1 MFNLRL
7 FGNWIFSANYA
18 EHLSTMTKA
27 GMNKA
32 GAMTLLMMI
41 AALAGCVGGE
51 TDVDFDQALVDLQP
65 ASSNDCEDGG
75 TWVHIGLD
83 ANKNGNLDTPEITES
98 VAVCNGQD
106 GDPGPQGA
114 QGPQGIR
121 GPSGEDGTDGANGD
135 SGLPGQDGEQG
146 ATGNTGSMGPV
157 GPTGETGP
165 IGPAGMDFV
174 HCLAGD
180 GAASVNAMVE
190 YCPDSTTILAQGS
203 SYAWSLVGSFH
214 SAPLGCDMGE
224 DECEGYAE
232 VPAYDAASQRAFVV
246 NAEDSS
252 VDIIDMSTP
261 SDPTLYFRLVISN
274 GEPNSVAVSP
284 NGLVGVAVAVDP
296 KQDNGLAMF
305 FDTDGALVGSVT
317 AGALP
322 DMITFTNDG
331 TKALVANEGEP
342 DDDYDIDPVGSV
354 TVVDVSDTT
363 SLTATQ
369 VGFTSFNSQMA
380 TLEASGVRIFGP
392 GATVAQDL
400 EPEYIAVAGD
410 DSTATIVM
418 QENNAVATLDL
429 STNTITGIHALGFKD
444 YSTLSLDLSDRDG
457 GVNFQ
462 SWDNVKGM
470 YQPDA
475 MTSFVASDGVTYYVS
490 ANEGDARDYD
500 GYSEEERADDLT
512 LDATSFPD
520 GVSDADLGRLKTTT
534 ADDCGDTDGDGDV
547 DFICSYGARSFSIWK
562 YDSSGDFVQ
571 VWDSGDEVEHLM
583 SVNGQWINGYT
594 GSRNDDKGS
603 EPEGVITGDF
613 LGRTLAFVAL
623 ERSGGVM
630 IYDLT
635 DPSSPFFVQY
645 VYMHDH
651 VSPEAMAFVSGADS
665 PNGAPMLIVANE
677 VSGTVAVLQPMV

>member
-1 MFNLRL
+1 MIN
-7 FGNWIFSANYA
+7 NKTMSAA
-18 EHLSTMTKA
+18 LMLIMMTSV
-27 GMNKA
+27 
-32 GAMTLLMMI
+32 
-41 AALAGCVGGE
+41 LAGCVGGN
-51 TDVDFDQALVDLQP
+51 TDIEVDTSLVDLQP
-65 ASSNDCEDGG
+65 ASANDCPDGG
-75 TWVHIGLD
+75 ILIHIGID
-83 ANKNGNLDTPEITES
+83 DNENGNLDTAERTETHS
-98 VAVCNGQD
+98 VCNGAD
-106 GDPGPQGA
+106 GEDGERGFR
-114 QGPQGIR
+114 GLT
-121 GPSGEDGTDGANGD
+121 GPSGEDGSNGANGD
-135 SGLPGQDGEQG
+135 SGLPGEKGEQG
-146 ATGNTGSMGPV
+146 EPGESGSTGPV
-157 GPTGETGP
+157 GPRGADGAPGADGQDLT
-165 IGPAGMDFV
+165 

-180 GAASVNAMVE
+180 GAADALALVE
-190 YCPDSTTILAQGS
+190 YCPDSTTIRAYDS
-203 SYAWSLVGSFH
+203 SYTWSLVGSFH
-214 SAPLGCDMGE
+214 SAPIGCDMGE

-232 VPAYDAASQRAFVV
+232 VPAYDATSQRAFVV

-261 SDPTLYFRLVISN
+261 SMPTLHYRLVISN
-274 GEPNSVAVSP
+274 GEPNSVAVSS

-305 FDTDGALVGSVT
+305 FDTDGNLVGSIT

-342 DDDYDIDPVGSV
+342 DDDYVVDPVGSV
-354 TVVDVSDTT
+354 TVIDVSDTT

-380 TLEASGVRIFGP
+380 TLEANGVRIFGP

-444 YSTLSLDLSDRDG
+444 YSTMSFDLSDRDD

-462 SWDNVKGM
+462 NWENVKGM

-475 MTSFVASDGVTYYVS
+475 MTSFVAGDGATYYVS

-500 GYSEEERADDLT
+500 GYSEEERAEDLN
-512 LDATSFPD
+512 LDATSFPN

-547 DFICSYGARSFSIWK
+547 DFICSYGARSFSIWE
-562 YDSSGDFVQ
+562 YDSTGDFVQ
-571 VWDSGDEVEHLM
+571 VWDSGDEVEQLM
-583 SVNGQWINGYT
+583 AVNGQWINGYT

-603 EPEGVITGDF
+603 EPEGVITGEF
-613 LGRTLAFVAL
+613 AGRILAFVAL

-630 IYDLT
+630 IYDVT
-635 DPSSPFFVQY
+635 DPAQPFFEQY

-651 VSPEAMAFVSGADS
+651 VSPEAMVFVSGADS

-677 VSGTVAVLQPMV
+677 VSGTVAILQPLM

>member
-1 MFNLRL
+1 MIN
-7 FGNWIFSANYA
+7 NKTMSAA
-18 EHLSTMTKA
+18 LMLIMMTSV
-27 GMNKA
+27 
-32 GAMTLLMMI
+32 
-41 AALAGCVGGE
+41 LAGCVGGN
-51 TDVDFDQALVDLQP
+51 TDIEVDTSLVDLQP
-65 ASSNDCEDGG
+65 ASSNDCPDGG
-75 TWVHIGLD
+75 ILIHIGID
-83 ANKNGNLDTPEITES
+83 DNENGNLDTAERTETHS
-98 VAVCNGQD
+98 VCNGAD
-106 GDPGPQGA
+106 GEDGERGFR
-114 QGPQGIR
+114 GLT
-121 GPSGEDGTDGANGD
+121 GPSGEDGSNGANGD
-135 SGLPGQDGEQG
+135 SGLPGEKGEQG
-146 ATGNTGSMGPV
+146 EPGETGSTGPV
-157 GPTGETGP
+157 GPRGADGAPGADGQDLT
-165 IGPAGMDFV
+165 

-180 GAASVNAMVE
+180 GAADELALVE
-190 YCPDSTTILAQGS
+190 YCPDSTTIRAYDS
-203 SYAWSLVGSFH
+203 SYTWSLVGSFH

-232 VPAYDAASQRAFVV
+232 VPAYDATSQRAFVV

-261 SDPTLYFRLVISN
+261 SMPTLHYRLVISN
-274 GEPNSVAVSP
+274 GEPNSVAVSS

-305 FDTDGALVGSVT
+305 FDTDGTLVGSIT

-342 DDDYDIDPVGSV
+342 DDDYVVDPVGSV
-354 TVVDVSDTT
+354 TVIDVSDTT

-380 TLEASGVRIFGP
+380 TLEANGVRIFGP

-400 EPEYIAVAGD
+400 EPEYIEVAGD
-410 DSTATIVM
+410 DWTATIVM
-418 QENNAVATLDL
+418 QENNAGATLDL
-429 STNTITGIHALGFKD
+429 STNSITGIHALGFKD
-444 YSTLSLDLSDRDG
+444 YSTMSFDLSDRDD

-462 SWDNVKGM
+462 SWENVKGM

-475 MTSFVASDGVTYYVS
+475 MTSFVAGDGATYYVS

-500 GYSEEERADDLT
+500 GYSEEERAEDLN
-512 LDATSFPD
+512 LDATSFPN

-547 DFICSYGARSFSIWK
+547 DFICSYGARSFSIWE
-562 YDSSGDFVQ
+562 YDSTGDFVQ
-571 VWDSGDEVEHLM
+571 VWDSGDEVEQLM
-583 SVNGQWINGYT
+583 AVNGQWINGYT

-603 EPEGVITGDF
+603 EPEGVITGEF
-613 LGRTLAFVAL
+613 AGRILAFVAL

-630 IYDLT
+630 IYDVT
-635 DPSSPFFVQY
+635 NPAEPFFEQY

-651 VSPEAMAFVSGADS
+651 VSPEAMVFVSGADS

-677 VSGTVAVLQPMV
+677 VSGTVAILQPLI

>member
-1 MFNLRL
+1 MHN
-7 FGNWIFSANYA
+7 NKKI
-18 EHLSTMTKA
+18 STALMLIMMTSV
-27 GMNKA
+27 
-32 GAMTLLMMI
+32 
-41 AALAGCVGGE
+41 LAGCVGE
-51 TDVDFDQALVDLQP
+51 NTDIEVDTSLVDLQP
-65 ASSNDCEDGG
+65 ASANDCPDGG
-75 TWVHIGLD
+75 ILIHIGID
-83 ANKNGNLDTPEITES
+83 DNENGNLDTAERTETHS
-98 VAVCNGQD
+98 VCNGAD
-106 GDPGPQGA
+106 GEDGERGFR
-114 QGPQGIR
+114 GLT
-121 GPSGEDGTDGANGD
+121 GPSGEDGSNGANGD
-135 SGLPGQDGEQG
+135 SGLPGEKGEQG
-146 ATGNTGSMGPV
+146 ETGETGSTGPV
-157 GPTGETGP
+157 GPTGADGTPGAD
-165 IGPAGMDFV
+165 GQDLT

-180 GAASVNAMVE
+180 GAADELALVE
-190 YCPDSTTILAQGS
+190 YCPDSTTIRAYDS
-203 SYAWSLVGSFH
+203 SYTWSLVGSFH

-232 VPAYDAASQRAFVV
+232 VPAYDATSQRAFVV

-261 SDPTLYFRLVISN
+261 SMPTLHYRLVISN
-274 GEPNSVAVSP
+274 GEPNSVAVSS

-305 FDTDGALVGSVT
+305 FDTDGTLVGSIT

-342 DDDYDIDPVGSV
+342 DDDYVVDPVGSV
-354 TVVDVSDTT
+354 TVIDVSDTT

-380 TLEASGVRIFGP
+380 TLEANGVRIFGP

-444 YSTLSLDLSDRDG
+444 YSTMSFDLSDKDG

-462 SWDNVKGM
+462 SWENVKGM

-475 MTSFVASDGVTYYVS
+475 MTSFVAGDGATYYVS

-500 GYSEEERADDLT
+500 GYSEEERAEDLN
-512 LDATSFPD
+512 LDATSFPN

-547 DFICSYGARSFSIWK
+547 DFICSYGARSFSIWE
-562 YDSSGDFVQ
+562 YDSTGDFVQ
-571 VWDSGDEVEHLM
+571 VWDSGDEVEQLM
-583 SVNGQWINGYT
+583 AVNGQWINGYT

-603 EPEGVITGDF
+603 EPEGVITGEF
-613 LGRTLAFVAL
+613 AGRILAFVAL

-630 IYDLT
+630 IYDVT
-635 DPSSPFFVQY
+635 NPAEPFFEQY

-651 VSPEAMAFVSGADS
+651 VSPEAMVFVSGADS

-677 VSGTVAVLQPMV
+677 VSGTVAILQPLI

>member
-1 MFNLRL
+1 MIN
-7 FGNWIFSANYA
+7 NKTMSAA
-18 EHLSTMTKA
+18 LMLIMMTSV
-27 GMNKA
+27 
-32 GAMTLLMMI
+32 
-41 AALAGCVGGE
+41 LAGCVGGN
-51 TDVDFDQALVDLQP
+51 TDIEVDTSLVDLQP
-65 ASSNDCEDGG
+65 ASSNDCPDGG
-75 TWVHIGLD
+75 ILIHIGID
-83 ANKNGNLDTPEITES
+83 DNENGNLDTAERTETHS
-98 VAVCNGQD
+98 VCNGAD
-106 GDPGPQGA
+106 GEDGERGFR
-114 QGPQGIR
+114 GLT
-121 GPSGEDGTDGANGD
+121 GPSGEDGSNGANGD
-135 SGLPGQDGEQG
+135 SGLPGEKGEQG
-146 ATGNTGSMGPV
+146 EPGETGSTGPV
-157 GPTGETGP
+157 GPRGADGAPGADGQDLT
-165 IGPAGMDFV
+165 

-180 GAASVNAMVE
+180 GAANVHAMVE
-190 YCPDSTTILAQGS
+190 YCPDSTTILSQGYS
-203 SYAWSLVGSFH
+203 HTWSLVGSFH

-232 VPAYDAASQRAFVV
+232 VPAYDATSQRAFVV

-261 SDPTLYFRLVISN
+261 SMPTLHYRLVISN
-274 GEPNSVAVSP
+274 GEPNSVAVSS

-305 FDTDGALVGSVT
+305 FDTDGTLVGSIT

-342 DDDYDIDPVGSV
+342 DDDYVVDPVGSV
-354 TVVDVSDTT
+354 TVIDVSDTT

-380 TLEASGVRIFGP
+380 TLEANGVRIFGP

-444 YSTLSLDLSDRDG
+444 YSTLSLDLSDKDG

-475 MTSFVASDGVTYYVS
+475 MTSFVASDGITYYVS

-500 GYSEEERADDLT
+500 GYSEEERADDLN
-512 LDATSFPD
+512 LDATAFPN
-520 GVSDADLGRLKTTT
+520 GVSNADLGRLKTTT
-534 ADDCGDTDGDGDV
+534 ADNCGDTDGDGDI

-562 YDSSGDFVQ
+562 YDSNGDFVQ

-583 SVNGQWINGYT
+583 AVNDQWLNSYT

-603 EPEGVITGDF
+603 EPEGVITGEF
-613 LGRTLAFVAL
+613 AGKTLAFVAL

-630 IYDLT
+630 IYDVT
-635 DPSSPFFVQY
+635 NPASPFFVQY

-677 VSGTVAVLQPMV
+677 VSGTVAVLQPLI

>member
-1 MFNLRL
+1 ML
-7 FGNWIFSANYA
+7 IM
-18 EHLSTMTKA
+18 MTSV
-27 GMNKA
+27 
-32 GAMTLLMMI
+32 
-41 AALAGCVGGE
+41 LAGCVGE
-51 TDVDFDQALVDLQP
+51 NTDIEVDTSLVDLQP
-65 ASSNDCEDGG
+65 ASANDCPDGG
-75 TWVHIGLD
+75 ILIHIGID
-83 ANKNGNLDTPEITES
+83 DNENGNLDTAERTETHS
-98 VAVCNGQD
+98 VCNGAD
-106 GDPGPQGA
+106 GEDGERGFR
-114 QGPQGIR
+114 GLT
-121 GPSGEDGTDGANGD
+121 GPSGEDGSNGANGD
-135 SGLPGQDGEQG
+135 SGLPGEKGEQG
-146 ATGNTGSMGPV
+146 EPGETGSTGPV
-157 GPTGETGP
+157 GSTGADGAPGADGQDLT
-165 IGPAGMDFV
+165 

-180 GAASVNAMVE
+180 GAADELALVE
-190 YCPDSTTILAQGS
+190 YCPDSTTIRAYDS
-203 SYAWSLVGSFH
+203 SYTWSLVGSFH

-232 VPAYDAASQRAFVV
+232 VPAYDATSQRAFVV

-261 SDPTLYFRLVISN
+261 SMPTLHYRLVISN
-274 GEPNSVAVSP
+274 GEPNSVAVSS

-305 FDTDGALVGSVT
+305 FDTDGTLVGSIT

-342 DDDYDIDPVGSV
+342 DDDYVVDPVGSV
-354 TVVDVSDTT
+354 TVIDVSDTT

-380 TLEASGVRIFGP
+380 TLEANGVRIFGP

-444 YSTLSLDLSDRDG
+444 YSTMSFDLSDRDD

-462 SWDNVKGM
+462 SWENVKGM

-475 MTSFVASDGVTYYVS
+475 MTSFVAGDGATYYVS

-500 GYSEEERADDLT
+500 GYSEEERAEDLN
-512 LDATSFPD
+512 LDATSFPN

-547 DFICSYGARSFSIWK
+547 DFICSYGARSFSIWE
-562 YDSSGDFVQ
+562 YDSTGDFVQ
-571 VWDSGDEVEHLM
+571 VWDSGDEVEQLM
-583 SVNGQWINGYT
+583 AVNGQWINGYT

-603 EPEGVITGDF
+603 EPEGVITGEF
-613 LGRTLAFVAL
+613 AGRILAFVAL

-630 IYDLT
+630 IYDVT
-635 DPSSPFFVQY
+635 NPAEPFFEQY

-651 VSPEAMAFVSGADS
+651 VSPEAMVFVSGADS

-677 VSGTVAVLQPMV
+677 VSGTVAILQPLI

>member
-1 MFNLRL
+1 
-7 FGNWIFSANYA
+7 
-18 EHLSTMTKA
+18 
-27 GMNKA
+27 
-32 GAMTLLMMI
+32 
-41 AALAGCVGGE
+41 
-51 TDVDFDQALVDLQP
+51 
-65 ASSNDCEDGG
+65 
-75 TWVHIGLD
+75 
-83 ANKNGNLDTPEITES
+83 
-98 VAVCNGQD
+98 
-106 GDPGPQGA
+106 
-114 QGPQGIR
+114 
-121 GPSGEDGTDGANGD
+121 
-135 SGLPGQDGEQG
+135 
-146 ATGNTGSMGPV
+146 
-157 GPTGETGP
+157 
-165 IGPAGMDFV
+165 
-174 HCLAGD
+174 
-180 GAASVNAMVE
+180 
-190 YCPDSTTILAQGS
+190 
-203 SYAWSLVGSFH
+203 
-214 SAPLGCDMGE
+214 MGE

-232 VPAYDAASQRAFVV
+232 VPAYDATSQRAFVV
-246 NAEDSS
+246 NAEDNS

-261 SDPTLYFRLVISN
+261 STPTLHHRLIISN
-274 GEPNSVAVSP
+274 GEPNSVAVNS

-296 KQDNGLAMF
+296 KQNNGLAMF
-305 FDTDGALVGSVT
+305 FDVDGTLIGSVP

-342 DDDYDIDPVGSV
+342 NDDYDIDPVGSV
-354 TVVDVSDTT
+354 TIVDVSDTA

-392 GATVAQDL
+392 NATVAQDL

-444 YSTLSLDLSDRDG
+444 YSTMSFDLSDRDD

-462 SWDNVKGM
+462 SWENVKGM

-475 MTSFVASDGVTYYVS
+475 MTSFVAGDGATYYVS

-500 GYSEEERADDLT
+500 GYSEEERAEDLN
-512 LDATSFPD
+512 LDATSFPN

-547 DFICSYGARSFSIWK
+547 DFICSYGARSFSIWE
-562 YDSSGDFVQ
+562 YDSTGDFVQ
-571 VWDSGDEVEHLM
+571 VWDSGDEVEQLM
-583 SVNGQWINGYT
+583 AVNGQWINGYT

-603 EPEGVITGDF
+603 EPEGVITGEF
-613 LGRTLAFVAL
+613 AGRILAFVAL

-630 IYDLT
+630 IYDVT
-635 DPSSPFFVQY
+635 DPAQPFFEQY

-651 VSPEAMAFVSGADS
+651 VSPEAMVFVSGADS

-677 VSGTVAVLQPMV
+677 VSGTVAILQPLM

>member
-1 MFNLRL
+1 MIN
-7 FGNWIFSANYA
+7 NKTMSAA
-18 EHLSTMTKA
+18 LMLIMMTSV
-27 GMNKA
+27 
-32 GAMTLLMMI
+32 
-41 AALAGCVGGE
+41 LAGCVGE
-51 TDVDFDQALVDLQP
+51 NTDIEVDTSLVDLQP
-65 ASSNDCEDGG
+65 ASANDCPDGG
-75 TWVHIGLD
+75 ILIHIGID
-83 ANKNGNLDTPEITES
+83 DNENGNLDTAERTETHS
-98 VAVCNGQD
+98 VCNGAD
-106 GDPGPQGA
+106 GEDGERGFR
-114 QGPQGIR
+114 GLT
-121 GPSGEDGTDGANGD
+121 GPSGEDGSNGANGD
-135 SGLPGQDGEQG
+135 SGLPGEKGEQG
-146 ATGNTGSMGPV
+146 EPGETGSTGPV
-157 GPTGETGP
+157 GSTGADGAPGADGQDLT
-165 IGPAGMDFV
+165 

-180 GAASVNAMVE
+180 GAADELALVE
-190 YCPDSTTILAQGS
+190 YCPDSTTIRAYDS
-203 SYAWSLVGSFH
+203 SYTWSLVGSFH

-232 VPAYDAASQRAFVV
+232 VPAYDATSQRAFVV

-261 SDPTLYFRLVISN
+261 SMPTLHYRLVISN
-274 GEPNSVAVSP
+274 GEPNSVAVSS

-305 FDTDGALVGSVT
+305 FDTDGTLVGSIT

-342 DDDYDIDPVGSV
+342 DDDYVVDPVGSV
-354 TVVDVSDTT
+354 TVIDVSDTT

-380 TLEASGVRIFGP
+380 TLEANGVRIFGP

-444 YSTLSLDLSDRDG
+444 YSTMSFDLSDRDD

-462 SWDNVKGM
+462 SWENVKGM

-475 MTSFVASDGVTYYVS
+475 MTSFVAGDGATYYVS

-500 GYSEEERADDLT
+500 GYSEEERAEDLN
-512 LDATSFPD
+512 LDATSFPN

-547 DFICSYGARSFSIWK
+547 DFICSYGARSFSIWE
-562 YDSSGDFVQ
+562 YDSTGDFVQ
-571 VWDSGDEVEHLM
+571 VWDSGDEVEQLM
-583 SVNGQWINGYT
+583 AVNGQWINGYT

-603 EPEGVITGDF
+603 EPEGVITGEF
-613 LGRTLAFVAL
+613 AGRILAFVAL

-630 IYDLT
+630 IYDVT
-635 DPSSPFFVQY
+635 NPAEPFFEQY

-651 VSPEAMAFVSGADS
+651 VSPEAMVFVSGADS

-677 VSGTVAVLQPMV
+677 VSGTVAILQPLI

>member
-1 MFNLRL
+1 
-7 FGNWIFSANYA
+7 
-18 EHLSTMTKA
+18 
-27 GMNKA
+27 
-32 GAMTLLMMI
+32 
-41 AALAGCVGGE
+41 
-51 TDVDFDQALVDLQP
+51 
-65 ASSNDCEDGG
+65 
-75 TWVHIGLD
+75 
-83 ANKNGNLDTPEITES
+83 
-98 VAVCNGQD
+98 
-106 GDPGPQGA
+106 
-114 QGPQGIR
+114 
-121 GPSGEDGTDGANGD
+121 
-135 SGLPGQDGEQG
+135 
-146 ATGNTGSMGPV
+146 
-157 GPTGETGP
+157 
-165 IGPAGMDFV
+165 
-174 HCLAGD
+174 
-180 GAASVNAMVE
+180 
-190 YCPDSTTILAQGS
+190 
-203 SYAWSLVGSFH
+203 
-214 SAPLGCDMGE
+214 MGE

-232 VPAYDAASQRAFVV
+232 VPAYDATSQRAFVV
-246 NAEDSS
+246 NAEDNS

-261 SDPTLYFRLVISN
+261 STPTLHHRLIISN
-274 GEPNSVAVSP
+274 GEPNSVAVNS

-296 KQDNGLAMF
+296 KQNNGLAMF
-305 FDTDGALVGSVT
+305 FDVDGTLIGSVP

-342 DDDYDIDPVGSV
+342 NDDYDIDPVGSV
-354 TVVDVSDTT
+354 TIVDVSDTA

-392 GATVAQDL
+392 SATVAQDL

-444 YSTLSLDLSDRDG
+444 YSTMSFDLSDRDD

-462 SWDNVKGM
+462 SWENVKGM

-475 MTSFVASDGVTYYVS
+475 MTSFVAGDGATYYVS

-500 GYSEEERADDLT
+500 GYSEEERAEDLN
-512 LDATSFPD
+512 LDATSFPN

-547 DFICSYGARSFSIWK
+547 DFICSYGARSFSIWE
-562 YDSSGDFVQ
+562 YDSTGDFVQ
-571 VWDSGDEVEHLM
+571 VWDSGDEVEQLM
-583 SVNGQWINGYT
+583 AVNGQWINGYT

-603 EPEGVITGDF
+603 EPEGVITGEF
-613 LGRTLAFVAL
+613 AGRILAFVAL

-630 IYDLT
+630 IYDVT
-635 DPSSPFFVQY
+635 DPAQPFFEQY

-651 VSPEAMAFVSGADS
+651 VSPEAMVFVSGADS

-677 VSGTVAVLQPMV
+677 VSGTVAILQPLM

>member
-1 MFNLRL
+1 MIN
-7 FGNWIFSANYA
+7 NKTMSAA
-18 EHLSTMTKA
+18 LMLIMMTSV
-27 GMNKA
+27 
-32 GAMTLLMMI
+32 
-41 AALAGCVGGE
+41 LAGCVGE
-51 TDVDFDQALVDLQP
+51 NTDIEVDTSLVDLQP
-65 ASSNDCEDGG
+65 ASANDCPDGG
-75 TWVHIGLD
+75 ILIHIGID
-83 ANKNGNLDTPEITES
+83 DNENGNLDTAERTETHS
-98 VAVCNGQD
+98 VCNGAD
-106 GDPGPQGA
+106 GEDGERGFR
-114 QGPQGIR
+114 GLT
-121 GPSGEDGTDGANGD
+121 GPSGEDGSNGANGD
-135 SGLPGQDGEQG
+135 SGLPGEKGEQG
-146 ATGNTGSMGPV
+146 EPGETGSTGPV
-157 GPTGETGP
+157 GSTGADGAPGADGQDLT
-165 IGPAGMDFV
+165 

-180 GAASVNAMVE
+180 GAADELALVE
-190 YCPDSTTILAQGS
+190 YCPDSTTIRAYDS
-203 SYAWSLVGSFH
+203 SYTWSLVGSFH
-214 SAPLGCDMGE
+214 SAPIGCDMGE

-232 VPAYDAASQRAFVV
+232 VPAYDATSQRAFVV

-261 SDPTLYFRLVISN
+261 SMPTLHYRLVISN
-274 GEPNSVAVSP
+274 GEPNSVAVSS

-305 FDTDGALVGSVT
+305 FDTDGTLVGSIT

-342 DDDYDIDPVGSV
+342 DDDYVVDPVGSV
-354 TVVDVSDTT
+354 TVIDVSDTT

-380 TLEASGVRIFGP
+380 TLEANGVRIFGP

-444 YSTLSLDLSDRDG
+444 YSTMSFDLSDKDG

-462 SWDNVKGM
+462 SWENVKGM

-475 MTSFVASDGVTYYVS
+475 MTSFVAGDGATYYVS

-500 GYSEEERADDLT
+500 GYSEEERAEDLN
-512 LDATSFPD
+512 LDATSFPN

-547 DFICSYGARSFSIWK
+547 DFICSYGARSFSIWE
-562 YDSSGDFVQ
+562 YDSTGDFVQ
-571 VWDSGDEVEHLM
+571 VWDSGDEVEQLM
-583 SVNGQWINGYT
+583 AVNGQWINGYT

-603 EPEGVITGDF
+603 EPEGVITGEF
-613 LGRTLAFVAL
+613 AGRILAFVAL

-630 IYDLT
+630 IYDVT
-635 DPSSPFFVQY
+635 NPAEPFFEQY

-651 VSPEAMAFVSGADS
+651 VSPEAMVFVSGADS

-677 VSGTVAVLQPMV
+677 VSGTVAILQPLI